1 MLKEKFETL
10 CRNFSEDEEL
20 IAELWEEVE
29 TFHGEKTRHYHTLQH
44 LEHIYKEL
52 ESFELSTLVEFAIF
66 YHDIVY
72 DASQHN
78 NEEISVLYAMKHL
91 NRLGAKQ
98 VLQDELLGLI
108 LATKTHNST
117 VAEHTLFLDA
127 DLAILGS
134 NNYEEYTQNVRKE
147 YAMYDDNSYMKGRE
161 KVLKSFLEKE
171 RIYLSEHFYKLY
183 ENKARKNLEQEL
195 KSSIRFNRL
204 ISNQS

>member
-20 IAELWEEVE
+20 ITELWEKIE
-29 TFHGEKTRHYHTLQH
+29 TFHGETSRHYHTLQH

-52 ESFELSTLVEFAIF
+52 ESFELSPLVEFAIF

-78 NEEISVLYAMKHL
+78 NEEVSVLYAMKHL
-91 NRLGAKQ
+91 NRLGVKQ

-108 LATKTHNST
+108 LATKTHSST
-117 VAEHTLFLDA
+117 VAEHLLFLDA

-134 NNYEEYTQNVRKE
+134 NTEIYIQYINNVRKE
-147 YAMYDDNSYMKGRE
+147 YSIYDDDTYKKGRE
-161 KVLKSFLEKE
+161 KVLKNFLEKE

-195 KSSIRFNRL
+195 KMFYSL
-204 ISNQS
+204 